1 MNCNLID
8 HKKNFYCPST
18 KGNVT
23 PSRQPSMKEG
33 VLLLRRKLAELLIS
47 PPVLSDD
54 LTKTLIE
61 KFSELNLYN

>member
-23 PSRQPSMKEG
+23 PSRQPSVKEG
-33 VLLLRRKLAELLIS
+33 VPLLRRKLVEYYLLIS
-47 PPVLSDD
+47 PPLLSDH
-54 LTKTLIE
+54 LSKTLIE
-61 KFSELNLYN
+61 KFSELNP